1 MQMKGIQG
9 LNGWR
14 WIFIIEGIMTIVLG
28 VGSYWSLVDFPDKA
42 HKSFKFIT
50 QREAQHMIA
59 RVNKDRGD
67 GNSEPF
73 NASKF
78 FRAGLDLKVWG
89 FAMVRMQ
96 GALP

>member
-1 MQMKGIQG
+1 MQMKGLQG

-14 WIFIIEGIMTIVLG
+14 WIFIIEGIMTMVLG

-73 NASKF
+73 NAGKF

-96 GALP
+96 GPLP